1 MAIQVGLLTP
11 SRTVITQSHTRCER
25 GVSLSLLGAQN
36 ELMGFIDFAGEVLI
50 VCQKLLE
57 INSSVLIKEHT
68 SNSWSKLFSESLLN
82 NSVDVVSNKL
92 RDLLTS

>member
-1 MAIQVGLLTP
+1 M
-11 SRTVITQSHTRCER
+11 
-25 GVSLSLLGAQN
+25 SLLGAQN